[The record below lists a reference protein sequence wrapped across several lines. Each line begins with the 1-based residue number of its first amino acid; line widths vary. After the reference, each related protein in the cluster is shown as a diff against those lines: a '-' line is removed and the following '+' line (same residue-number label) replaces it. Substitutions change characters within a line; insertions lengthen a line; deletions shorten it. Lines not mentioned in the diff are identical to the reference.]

1 MAVKR
6 ELAYVLVGRDMVT
19 KLKLKLKLDCEKI
32 KLDCEKVKLDCEK
45 IKLDC
50 EK

>member
-6 ELAYVLVGRDMVT
+6 ELAYVLVVRDMVT
-19 KLKLKLKLDCEKI
+19 KLKL

-45 IKLDC
+45 IKLDV
-50 EK
+50 KK

>member
-19 KLKLKLKLDCEKI
+19 KLKLKLNCAKI

-45 IKLDC
+45 IKLDV
-50 EK
+50 KK

>member
-6 ELAYVLVGRDMVT
+6 ELEYVLVGRDMVT
-19 KLKLKLKLDCEKI
+19 KLKLKLNCEKK

-45 IKLDC
+45 IKLDV

>member
-19 KLKLKLKLDCEKI
+19 KLKLKLDCEKI

-45 IKLDC
+45 IKLDV
-50 EK
+50 KK